1 MYLTIDCTKKDQIQL
16 ALYCSTTDTRTHE
29 HVGRQVDLLPAIH
42 AFLVQENFR
51 VDQVLGICAVTGEGS
66 FTSSRLAVLCA
77 NVFHFVLGTA
87 VVAIDTETE
96 RSFESIRALCQSS
109 SGAYA
114 LATYSGLPNIRS

>member
-1 MYLTIDCTKKDQIQL
+1 MYLVIDCTKKEQIQL
-16 ALYCSTTDTRTHE
+16 SLYRSATDMRTYE

-42 AFLVQENFR
+42 AFLVQEDVRTN
-51 VDQVLGICAVTGEGS
+51 QLLGICAVTGEGS

-87 VVAIDTETE
+87 AVVIDAQTD
-96 RSFESIRALCQSS
+96 RSFGSLCALCQSS
-109 SGAYA
+109 AGGYA

>member
-1 MYLTIDCTKKDQIQL
+1 MYLVIDCTKKEQIQL
-16 ALYCSTTDTRTHE
+16 SLYCSATDTRTYVHE
-29 HVGRQVDLLPAIH
+29 GRQVDLLVAIH
-42 AFLVQENFR
+42 AFLAQQGFR
-51 VDQVLGICAVTGEGS
+51 VDQILGICAVTGEGS

-96 RSFESIRALCQSS
+96 YSFESIRALCQVS